1 MRPQEFLNLTFII
14 LLFALITMQKLA
26 PLEPYFENDRVEFRA
41 GSAKDPGFPIQ
52 PDTRRLG
59 QLAGF
64 FRRLA
69 NSLAETRQ
77 RTEILA
83 EWPLESN
90 TVQWSEYYATTPVE
104 KDLIAARFHVEN
116 AEVYGWALK
125 NQQKTMAELNK
136 AERFV
141 QDARPLIKNPALIT
155 IDTVASELE
164 MMKTDAAGEGAGR
177 PANYET
183 VKKDLDRVIRW
194 VHTAGL

>member
-1 MRPQEFLNLTFII
+1 MRPQAFLNLTFMI

-26 PLEPYFENDRVEFRA
+26 PLVPYFENDGGEFRA
-41 GSAKDPGFPIQ
+41 GSSKDPEFSIQ
-52 PDTRRLG
+52 SNTRRLS
-59 QLAGF
+59 QLTVF

-69 NSLAETRQ
+69 DSLAETRL

-83 EWPLESN
+83 AWPLESN

-116 AEVYGWALK
+116 AEVYEWALR

-155 IDTVASELE
+155 IDTVANELA

-194 VHTAGL
+194 VHTTGL

>member
-1 MRPQEFLNLTFII
+1 MRPQAFLNLTFII
-14 LLFALITMQKLA
+14 LLFALITLQKFA

-41 GSAKDPGFPIQ
+41 ASSTDPEFSIQ
-52 PDTRRLG
+52 SDTRRLS
-59 QLAGF
+59 QLTGF

-69 NSLAETRQ
+69 DSLAETRL

-116 AEVYGWALK
+116 AEVYEWALK

-141 QDARPLIKNPALIT
+141 QKARPLIQRPVLIT
-155 IDTVASELE
+155 IDTVTKELE
-164 MMKTDAAGEGAGR
+164 TIKADTTGEQASR

-183 VKKDLDRVIRW
+183 VKRDLDRAIDW

>member
-1 MRPQEFLNLTFII
+1 MRPQAFLNLTFII
-14 LLFALITMQKLA
+14 LLFALITLQKFV
-26 PLEPYFENDRVEFRA
+26 PLEPYFENHRVEFRA
-41 GSAKDPGFPIQ
+41 GSSTGPEFSIQ
-52 PDTRRLG
+52 SDTRRLSELTG
-59 QLAGF
+59 L

-69 NSLAETRQ
+69 DSLAETRL

-90 TVQWSEYYATTPVE
+90 TVQWSEFYATTPVE

-116 AEVYGWALK
+116 AEVYEWALK
-125 NQQKTMAELNK
+125 NQQKTMAELDK

-141 QDARPLIKNPALIT
+141 QDARPLIKKPALIT

-164 MMKTDAAGEGAGR
+164 MMKTDAAGVGAGR

-194 VHTAGL
+194 VHTTGL